1 VDEQGDETLS
11 DEGRSSDFF
20 ATSHLADDLRGRA
33 LRGGAVTLTGQGAM
47 LCLQVGSTMVL
58 ARLLTPSV
66 FGLIAMMTA
75 VTGFLALFKDL
86 GLSTATVQKR
96 QVTHEEV
103 NFLFWVNVTVS
114 AVLMI
119 VVAALGPAL
128 ALLYREPALT
138 LITAVTSIGFLFDG
152 LGVQHAALLQ
162 RQMRFVALTV
172 IQVSAMA
179 ISVAVAIVMA
189 LCGTGYWALVAMSIV
204 TAAVAT
210 VGYWVACS
218 WRPGRPRR
226 AAGVREMLAF
236 GGYLTGFNTVN
247 YFARNMDNVLIGWRW
262 GPGPLGLYSRAYSIL
277 MLPLQQI
284 NAPAATVAVP
294 SLSRLQDEPDRYR
307 RAYREVLGKLTL
319 VTAPLVALMTAT
331 SGWIIAIVLGPQWHG
346 AAAIFAWLGIAAF
359 VQPVTN
365 TTGWLFIT
373 QHRTREFFIWGLIGS
388 AIAVASFV
396 VGLPHG
402 PVGVAAAYA
411 ISSLLIGTP
420 CLLWYVGRRGPVS
433 AKDILQACLKPWLT
447 GLAVLAVIVLLRL
460 AFPHLGP
467 VVGLALAAALTAAIM
482 LPVLRFTRLG
492 KEAVA
497 DLRSLLRHRA
507 EARA

>member
-1 VDEQGDETLS
+1 MRNASRAG
-11 DEGRSSDFF
+11 DFF
-20 ATSHLADDLRGRA
+20 ATAHLADDLRGRA
-33 LRGGAVTLTGQGAM
+33 LRGGAVTLIGQGAI

-96 QVTHEEV
+96 QVTHDEV
-103 NFLFWVNVTVS
+103 NLLFWVNVTVS
-114 AVLMI
+114 GVLMI

-138 LITAVTSIGFLFDG
+138 LITAVMSIGFLFDG

-162 RQMRFVALTV
+162 RQMRFLALTV
-172 IQVSAMA
+172 IQVSSMA

-204 TAAVAT
+204 TAAAAT
-210 VGYWVACS
+210 AGYWVACS

-262 GPGPLGLYSRAYSIL
+262 GAGPLGLYSRAYSIL
-277 MLPLQQI
+277 MMPLQQI

-294 SLSRLQDEPDRYR
+294 AMSRLQDEPDRYR

-319 VTAPLVALMTAT
+319 ITAPLVAFLTAT
-331 SGWIIAIVLGPQWHG
+331 SGWTIAIVLGPKWHG
-346 AAAIFAWLGIAAF
+346 AAAIFAWLGIAAL
-359 VQPVTN
+359 VQPVAN

-373 QHRTREFFIWGLIGS
+373 QHRTREFFHWGLIGS
-388 AIAVASFV
+388 AMSVASFV
-396 VGLPHG
+396 IGLPHG

-411 ISSLLIGTP
+411 ISGLAIRTP
-420 CLLWYVGRRGPVS
+420 FLVWYVGRRGPVS
-433 AKDILQACLKPWLT
+433 AKDILQASLRPWLI
-447 GLAVLAVIVLLRL
+447 GLAVLAAIVLLRFAL
-460 AFPHLGP
+460 PG
-467 VVGLALAAALTAAIM
+467 VGKVEGLALAAAVTAAIM
-482 LPVLRFTRLG
+482 LPVLRFTRIG

-497 DLRSLLRHRA
+497 DLRLLLRRRA
-507 EARA
+507 EASA

>member
-1 VDEQGDETLS
+1 
-11 DEGRSSDFF
+11 
-20 ATSHLADDLRGRA
+20 
-33 LRGGAVTLTGQGAM
+33 
-47 LCLQVGSTMVL
+47 
-58 ARLLTPSV
+58 
-66 FGLIAMMTA
+66 
-75 VTGFLALFKDL
+75 
-86 GLSTATVQKR
+86 
-96 QVTHEEV
+96 
-103 NFLFWVNVTVS
+103 
-114 AVLMI
+114 
-119 VVAALGPAL
+119 
-128 ALLYREPALT
+128 
-138 LITAVTSIGFLFDG
+138 
-152 LGVQHAALLQ
+152 
-162 RQMRFVALTV
+162 
-172 IQVSAMA
+172 MA

-447 GLAVLAVIVLLRL
+447 GLAVLAVIALLRL

-492 KEAVA
+492 KESVA

-507 EARA
+507 GAST